1 MDLESLTK
9 QVKDLSE
16 QVGRFIIDESDELS
30 SENIEKKGLNDFVT
44 YVDKTS
50 EEKLVK
56 GLKEILP
63 EAGFIVEENTTQK
76 KGDQYNWIVDPLD
89 GTTNYIHG
97 IRPFSISIA
106 LAKGEEVILGLVNE
120 LGSHEIFSAWTGSPA
135 FLNGDQ
141 IRVSETATLEES
153 ILATGFPF
161 KDFNR
166 LESYMK
172 LLKHFMRNSHGIR
185 RFGSAAADLCYTASG
200 RFEAFFEYSLKPW
213 DVAAGSLIL
222 KQAGGKVS
230 DFNGGNGYLFNQ
242 EILAAN
248 SKVFNRILEDIK
260 SYMIKNK

>member
-1 MDLESLTK
+1 MDLEKITEE
-9 QVKDLSE
+9 VKDLSE
-16 QVGRFIIDESDELS
+16 EAGKFIVNEWHKLS
-30 SENIEKKGLNDFVT
+30 SENIESKGQNDFVT

-50 EEKLVK
+50 EEKLVR

-76 KGDQYNWIVDPLD
+76 KGDRYNWIVDPLD

-97 IRPFSISIA
+97 IKPYSISIA
-106 LAKGEEVILGLVNE
+106 LAKDEKIIMGLVNE
-120 LGSHEIFSAWTGSPA
+120 LGSNEIFTAWTGSPA
-135 FLNGDQ
+135 YLNGNQ
-141 IRVSETATLEES
+141 IKVSNTATLEES

-161 KDFNR
+161 KNFSR
-166 LESYMK
+166 LEAYME

-213 DVAAGSLIL
+213 DVAAGSFIL

-230 DFNGGNGYLFNQ
+230 DFSGGNGYLFNQ

-260 SYMIKNK
+260 SHMGKNK